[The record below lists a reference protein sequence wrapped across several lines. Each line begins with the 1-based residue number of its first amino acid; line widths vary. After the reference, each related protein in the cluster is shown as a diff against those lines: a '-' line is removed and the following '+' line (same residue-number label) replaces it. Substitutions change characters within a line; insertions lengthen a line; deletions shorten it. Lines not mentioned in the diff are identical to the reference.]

1 VAFAVETHGL
11 TRRFGDFV
19 AVDNLDLAVEEGEV
33 FGFLG
38 SNGAG
43 KTTAIRMLCGLVE
56 PTSGSARVLDVDVV
70 RDPEAVKPRIGYMTQ
85 RFSLYND
92 LTVAQNLR
100 FFGGIYGLRRAAFQE
115 RETWAVRMSGLEG
128 RENALAGDLPGGM
141 RQSLALA
148 AAILHRPRVVFL
160 DEPTAGV
167 DPISRREFWRV
178 IDRMAEEGV
187 TVFVTTHY
195 MDEAEHCHR
204 LALMHAGRLVALG
217 TVHELKEALAA
228 DLRARGEGAKDS
240 VQLTLEDVFIHR
252 IEEAG

>member
-1 VAFAVETHGL
+1 MEFAVETRGL
-11 TRRFGDFV
+11 TRRYGTFV
-19 AVDNLDLAVEEGEV
+19 AVDHLDLAVAEGEV

-56 PTSGSARVLDVDVV
+56 PSGGSARVLDVDVV
-70 RDPEAVKPRIGYMTQ
+70 RNPEAVKPRIGYMTQ

-92 LTVAQNLR
+92 LTVLQNLR
-100 FFGGIYGLRRAAFQE
+100 FFGGIYGLKSAAFEE
-115 RETWAVRMSGLEG
+115 REAWAIGMAGLRG
-128 RENALAGDLPGGM
+128 RESALAGDLPGGM
-141 RQSLALA
+141 RQSLALC

-178 IDRMAEEGV
+178 IDQMAVEGV

-204 LALMHAGRLVALG
+204 LALMHAGRLIALG
-217 TVHELKEALAA
+217 TVHELKEQLAA
-228 DLRARGEGAKDS
+228 ELRARGEDGRESA
-240 VQLTLEDVFIHR
+240 QLSLEDVFIHR
-252 IEEAG
+252 IEAS